1 MEEALTQT
9 QALGEPA
16 DRLCFGTRRRLTG
29 ALSAPYAS
37 GRGAPEVTVWRRLAW
52 AIVQAVA
59 LAVAAPLRAGGADA
73 SAPIAPLL
81 NPPTIDGGR
90 IPVSVA
96 FRIINISGID
106 EVAQHFDVV
115 GYLVAE
121 WKDPRLAFTPRAAW
135 EQFRTYRADEI
146 WVPRFDFVNGVTP
159 HTAHDVTVRGF
170 PDGTVRYSER
180 SSATLSTVFDLRPFP
195 FDRQSL
201 DIFIHPSVSEDYL
214 VEFVGSAGD
223 ASISAEERVYRSLAQ
238 WTIEGLQAHVESI
251 EGIGKQPISE
261 IHFVIQIGRQFGFYI
276 WKVFI
281 PLLLMVVL
289 SWTVLWIDP
298 SEMSAQATVSVTTIL
313 TVIAFAFAIS
323 ANLPKVPYLTFL
335 DVFFLT
341 CYLFVFITAVE
352 ITTVHV
358 VGRRQ
363 EDQRVEQVRR
373 LSRRLLPL
381 AFLAVCLVLVLVY
394 YVR

>member
-1 MEEALTQT
+1 MSPSTRGGLEE
-9 QALGEPA
+9 
-16 DRLCFGTRRRLTG
+16 
-29 ALSAPYAS
+29 
-37 GRGAPEVTVWRRLAW
+37 TVWRRLAW
-52 AIVQAVA
+52 ATVLAVA
-59 LAVAAPLRAGGADA
+59 LAGAGAGSSAGADA
-73 SAPIAPLL
+73 TQPVPAPLL
-81 NPPTIDGGR
+81 NPPNPAGAR

-106 EVAQHFDVV
+106 EVGQHFDVV
-115 GYLVAE
+115 GYLVAK
-121 WKDPRLAFTPRAAW
+121 WKDSRLAFTPQAAS
-135 EQFRTYRADEI
+135 EEFRTYRADEI
-146 WVPRFDFVNGVTP
+146 WIPHFDFVNGVTP
-159 HTAHDVTVRGF
+159 HSAHDVTVRGF
-170 PDGTVRYSER
+170 PDGTLRYSER

-195 FDRQSL
+195 FDRQKL

-214 VEFVGSAGD
+214 VEFDGSSGD
-223 ASISAEERVYRSLAQ
+223 ASISAEDRVYRSLAQ
-238 WTIEGLQAHVESI
+238 WTIEGVRVHVDSI

-261 IHFVIQIGRQFGFYI
+261 IHFVIEIRRQFGFYV

-289 SWTVLWIDP
+289 SWTALWIDP
-298 SEMSAQATVSVTTIL
+298 AEMSAQATVSVTTIL

-341 CYLFVFITAVE
+341 CYGFVFITAIE

-363 EDQRVEQVRR
+363 DGRRVLQVRR
-373 LSRRLLPL
+373 FSRLALPL
-381 AFLAVCLVLVLVY
+381 TFLGGCLVLALVY
-394 YVR
+394 YGR

>member
-1 MEEALTQT
+1 M
-9 QALGEPA
+9 
-16 DRLCFGTRRRLTG
+16 RRRG
-29 ALSAPYAS
+29 Q
-37 GRGAPEVTVWRRLAW
+37 EETVWRRSAW
-52 AIVQAVA
+52 AIVLAVA
-59 LAVAAPLRAGGADA
+59 LAAAAPLRAAAADA
-73 SAPIAPLL
+73 PPIAPLL
-81 NPPTIDGGR
+81 NPPNVDGER

-121 WKDPRLAFTPRAAW
+121 WKDPRLAFTPQAAW
-135 EQFRTYRADEI
+135 EEFRTYRADEV
-146 WVPRFDFVNGVTP
+146 WVPRFDFVNGITP
-159 HTAHDVTVRGF
+159 HSAHDVNVRGF
-170 PDGTVRYSER
+170 PDGTMRYSER

-195 FDRQSL
+195 FDRQTL

-214 VEFVGSAGD
+214 VEFIGATGD
-223 ASISAEERVYRSLAQ
+223 APISAEQRVYRSLAQ
-238 WTIEGLQAHVESI
+238 WTIEGLHVHVDSI

-261 IHFVIQIGRQFGFYI
+261 IHYVIEIKRQFGFYV

-341 CYLFVFITAVE
+341 CYGFVFITAIE
-352 ITTVHV
+352 ITTVHL
-358 VGRRQ
+358 VGRTQ
-363 EDQRVEQVRR
+363 DDLRVKQVRR
-373 LSRRLLPL
+373 FSRRLLPL
-381 AFLAVCLVLVLVY
+381 AFLGVCVVLALVY
-394 YVR
+394 YAP